1 MTNTKFSI
9 QDGNLSNRPIT
20 VSIPHVNS
28 DVDCSFEKKPSGDVY
43 KKTETAAVRQSVKNL
58 LMTNHSSVPFRPLLG
73 ANLGDLLFSL
83 STDLDAEDI
92 RIAVRET
99 LRDHEPR
106 VKVKK
111 VKVNIQPDYNSASIS
126 VTFEV
131 ISTSVIDTV
140 NVNIARIR

>member
-1 MTNTKFSI
+1 MAKEFSI

-28 DVDCSFEKKPSGDVY
+28 DVDCSFEKKPSGDIY
-43 KKTETAAVRQSVKNL
+43 KKTEAAAVRQSVKNL
-58 LMTNHSSVPFRPLLG
+58 LMTNYGSVPFRPLLG
-73 ANLGDLLFSL
+73 ANLGDLLFNL
-83 STDLDAEDI
+83 STNLESEDI
-92 RIAVRET
+92 RIAIRET

-106 VKVKK
+106 VRVKK
-111 VKVNIQPDYNSASIS
+111 VDVDIKDEYNSVSIQ

-131 ISTSVIDTV
+131 ISTSVTDSV